1 MVIWQHR
8 STPEGWG
15 RGEGNVCTGGGGGG
29 TEADSSTYIPLQWLV
44 RWWSTYGTLM
54 WDFMP
59 LFIVLMLFQ
68 YLSLSGPNDADHF
81 IQFTLG
87 SLQHLSFSQQHYF
100 WCSVASIKQKKNPN
114 NLEFEGV
121 SSWDCL
127 SLLACWYRLPS
138 FHHLSYCY
146 LSLVHNKQC
155 QQCASPPLIPKWSP
169 PPPSTSTNN
178 LFPLL
183 LTCASLIL

>member
-68 YLSLSGPNDADHF
+68 YLSLSGPNDADSYSSH
-81 IQFTLG
+81 LG
-87 SLQHLSFSQQHYF
+87 HCNIWVSPSSITSDVRVHQLS
-100 WCSVASIKQKKNPN
+100 KKTPN
-114 NLEFEGV
+114 NLEFKGV

-127 SLLACWYRLPS
+127 SLLA
-138 FHHLSYCY
+138 
-146 LSLVHNKQC
+146 SLV
-155 QQCASPPLIPKWSP
+155 
-169 PPPSTSTNN
+169 PPSII
-178 LFPLL
+178 LLPL
-183 LTCASLIL
+183 TGAQ